1 MKNLLVPAIV
11 GVAEHDDCR
20 HLQCLVHSTHHK
32 HQCHCEVAE
41 GKIAE
46 AGGHLQ
52 PPNSTKGTRGRPLR
66 NAARLCRALGGLP
79 VKTPMQLSR
88 RRRESSSMVSQDSS
102 SSPCSSL
109 SSSWVSLPP
118 SPCPLCSHR
127 VMIRRRSERTD
138 TMIFSIFWGVAGES
152 PAGYLFE
159 RAINSIYKIEVT
171 F

>member
-1 MKNLLVPAIV
+1 MKNLLVPGAV

-20 HLQCLVHSTHHK
+20 YLQCLVHSTHHK
-32 HQCHCEVAE
+32 HLCCCEDAE

-79 VKTPMQLSR
+79 VKTPMLLSH
-88 RRRESSSMVSQDSS
+88 RRRESSSVVIQDSL
-102 SSPCSSL
+102 SSPCSSS
-109 SSSWVSLPP
+109 SSSWVLSLPP
-118 SPCPLCSHR
+118 LPTLLPPCDDTKKVGANEYDDIFNLLGCSWR
-127 VMIRRRSERTD
+127 KS
-138 TMIFSIFWGVAGES
+138 S
-152 PAGYLFE
+152 YLFE
-159 RAINSIYKIEVT
+159 RAIDGIYEIEVT